1 MCSWVMDSSSA
12 SLVSMLS
19 MPSAFHNFGS
29 QILYPVPGPLV
40 SRSSPSLSSTNF
52 SALGPSNLR

>member
-1 MCSWVMDSSSA
+1 MSVGDGLKF

-19 MPSAFHNFGS
+19 MPSAFHSFGS

-40 SRSSPSLSSTNF
+40 SWSSPSLSSTNF
-52 SALGPSNLR
+52 SALWPSNLG